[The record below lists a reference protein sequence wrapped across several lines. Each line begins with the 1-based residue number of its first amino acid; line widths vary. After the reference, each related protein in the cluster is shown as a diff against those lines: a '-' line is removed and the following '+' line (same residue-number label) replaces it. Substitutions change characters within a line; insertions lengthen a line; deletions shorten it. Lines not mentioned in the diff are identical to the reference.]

1 MTGFHIFGL
10 IVVLLGAIGFVAGL
24 EWLGWPSLV
33 AGAIFICYG
42 TVLKNRN
49 AS

>member
-1 MTGFHIFGL
+1 MNGFQTFGF

-24 EWLGWPSLV
+24 QWLGWPSLV
-33 AGAIFICYG
+33 VGAIFICYG

-49 AS
+49 AC